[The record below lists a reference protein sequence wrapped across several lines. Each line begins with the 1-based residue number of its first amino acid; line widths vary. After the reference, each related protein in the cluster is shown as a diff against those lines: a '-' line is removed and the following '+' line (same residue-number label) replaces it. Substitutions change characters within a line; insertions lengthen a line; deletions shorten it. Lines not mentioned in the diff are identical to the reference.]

1 MDLRRK
7 GIFSLIIKIILS
19 AVILG
24 VAAFFT
30 PGFSITGG
38 FGTLAIAAVVV
49 GLLSYA
55 AVEFIGVKASPF
67 GAGASGFLL
76 TAVILYLTRYIVS
89 GFSISFLGAILGA
102 LAIGVVDFIIPG
114 RRFK

>member
-1 MDLRRK
+1 MRRK
-7 GIFSLIIKIILS
+7 SIFSLIIKIIIS
-19 AVILG
+19 AVVLG
-24 VAAFFT
+24 IAAFLT
-30 PGFSITGG
+30 PGFSISGG
-38 FGTLAIAAVVV
+38 FGTLIIAAVVV

-67 GAGASGFLL
+67 GAGASGFIL
-76 TAVILYLTRYIVS
+76 TAAILYFTRYIVS

-102 LAIGVVDFIIPG
+102 LALGFVDFIIPG